1 MRLVT
6 YIYTYSS
13 KYLIIYNKNDM
24 HFKTV
29 LYFSLSEI
37 NIHSEINKL
46 FIQSYKIWLHNNLYS
61 ELWSI
66 WPFEKML

>member
-13 KYLIIYNKNDM
+13 KYLVIYNKNDM

-46 FIQSYKIWLHNNLYS
+46 FIQSYKI
-61 ELWSI
+61 
-66 WPFEKML
+66 